1 MSHFANSISLEKR
14 KDTQSIAMIVILI
27 SVGMLFAA
35 LFLGYTVLRFS
46 QKTWPPQI
54 FEKIEFTFPIISTIA
69 ILFSSISFEFM
80 KRSYLELNK
89 NKFMGLWLL
98 TFNLG
103 LAFFVSQIF
112 LWRELNL
119 NGLLVSSGIFASVI
133 HGFTWIH
140 AAHMFIAMLALFYLT
155 RLFKKDIEDKYFHWF
170 SNVEKLWHFLGVIW
184 LLMFVFLFVI

>member
-1 MSHFANSISLEKR
+1 VSDFANSISLEKR

-69 ILFSSISFEFM
+69 ILLSSISFEFM

-89 NKFMGLWLL
+89 SKFMGLWLL

-103 LAFFVSQIF
+103 LAFLVSQIF

-119 NGLLVSSGIFASVI
+119 NGLLASSGIFASII

-155 RLFKKDIEDKYFHWF
+155 RLFKKDIKDKYFHWF